1 VIVKPLQATPV
12 TPNQLTAL
20 RLVAGLA
27 AAGLLAV
34 GTAPQ
39 IHWAGGLFIASM
51 LLDRADGD
59 LARITGRT
67 SPRGHTYDLI
77 ADALCNTLV
86 FVGLGFGLRSG
97 GFGDWAIAMG
107 LLAGGSVAAILWLV
121 LRIEQAQGA
130 RAAELGGIAG
140 FDPDDAMA
148 LIPPAVWLGW
158 SEGLLAAAAVC
169 APLFAVFFYR
179 VSLRKRKSVSN
190 DHRV

>member
-1 VIVKPLQATPV
+1 M

-20 RLVAGLA
+20 RLAAGLA

-34 GTAPQ
+34 GAAPQ
-39 IHWAGGLFIASM
+39 IHWAAGLFLVSM

-67 SPRGHTYDLI
+67 SPSGHTYDLI

-86 FVGLGFGLRSG
+86 FVGLGFGLRGG
-97 GFGDWAIAMG
+97 GFGDGAIAMG
-107 LLAGGSVAAILWLV
+107 LLAGGSVATILWLV

-130 RAAELGGIAG
+130 RSAELQGAAG

-148 LIPPAVWLGW
+148 LIPIAIWLGW
-158 SEGLLAAAAVC
+158 SAGLLVAASIG
-169 APLFAVFFYR
+169 APLFALFFYWL
-179 VSLRKRKSVSN
+179 SLRKRKSVHN

>member
-1 VIVKPLQATPV
+1 M
-12 TPNQLTAL
+12 TPNQLTVL
-20 RLVAGLA
+20 RLIAGLA

-34 GTAPQ
+34 GTAPH

-86 FVGLGFGLRSG
+86 FVGLGVGLRGGDYGSG
-97 GFGDWAIAMG
+97 AIAMG

-121 LRIEQAQGA
+121 LKIEKAEGA
-130 RAAELGGIAG
+130 RAAEIQGAAG

-148 LIPPAVWLGW
+148 LIPIAVWLGW
-158 SEGLLAAAAVC
+158 SDGLLVAAAVC
-169 APLFAVFFYR
+169 APLFAVFFYWLF
-179 VSLRKRKSVSN
+179 LRKRKSVAN
-190 DHRV
+190 DHKV